1 MRKYLWILFTILCCL
16 PTVVMASEVP
26 EISSEAAILYQ
37 LNEDQVIYE
46 KNSEEILAPASLTKV
61 MTTYVALEKITD
73 LDQTVTLT
81 SEMFQGLAESNASVA
96 GFSVGETV
104 TYRDL
109 LYGSL
114 FPSGGDATQA
124 LAILLYDTQE
134 NFVARMNEKAEE
146 IGMKQTHFENTT
158 GLPDENHYSTASDMA
173 LLLKTAL
180 KDPTF
185 YELFTTEEYTTSNGR
200 HTWIPSYLK
209 TANTY
214 GITVDSILGG
224 KTGFTNEAG
233 YCLASIATYDGVDYL
248 LVTMHAPTDGS
259 RAGAILNSKTIYDY
273 FGTHY
278 GYQTVV
284 QKNTPIYTIK
294 TKKYANQPEVSLVSY
309 EDISYYLPNEFDP
322 SQLEISYEGIEEADY
337 QTKKE
342 DKAGTITYTY
352 EGTVLGSVPVYFLQD
367 ISFDLGLFFQM
378 NWYWFVIVFL
388 FFLFVIKIVR
398 TKQRK
403 RKKRR
408 KKK

>member
-16 PTVVMASEVP
+16 PMAVIASEVL

-185 YELFTTEEYTTSNGR
+185 YELFTTEKYTTSNGR

-273 FGTHY
+273 FGTNY

-284 QKNTPIYTIK
+284 QKDTPIYTIK
-294 TKKYANQPEVSLVSY
+294 TKKYANQPEVSLVSH

-378 NWYWFVIVFL
+378 NWYWFVLVFL

>member
-16 PTVVMASEVP
+16 PMVVMASEVP

-46 KNSEEILAPASLTKV
+46 KNSEEIIAPASLTKV

-284 QKNTPIYTIK
+284 QKDTPIYTIK

-309 EDISYYLPNEFDP
+309 EDISYYLPNEFDS

-352 EGTVLGSVPVYFLQD
+352 EGVVLGSVPVYFLQD

-378 NWYWFVIVFL
+378 NWYWFVFAFL
-388 FFLFVIKIVR
+388 FLIAVIKIIR
-398 TKQRK
+398 TKQKK

-408 KKK
+408 NKK

>member
-1 MRKYLWILFTILCCL
+1 MRKYIWIFFLIFCCF
-16 PTVVMASEVP
+16 PAVVMANEVP

-81 SEMFQGLAESNASVA
+81 SEMFQGLVESNASVA
-96 GFSVGETV
+96 GFYVGETV

-124 LAILLYDTQE
+124 LAILLYGNQE

-146 IGMKQTHFENTT
+146 IGMKQTHFENST

-173 LLLKTAL
+173 LLLKEAL
-180 KDPTF
+180 KNKTF
-185 YELFTTEEYTTSNGR
+185 YELFTTDEYTTSNGK

-214 GITVDSILGG
+214 GITVDPILGG

-233 YCLASIATYDGVDYL
+233 YCLASIATYDDVNYL
-248 LVTMHAPTDGS
+248 LVTLHAPTDGS
-259 RAGAILNSKTIYDY
+259 RAGAVINSMRIYNY
-273 FGTHY
+273 FGTNY

-284 QKNTPIYTIK
+284 QKDTPVYTVK
-294 TKKYANQPEVSLVSY
+294 TKKYANQPEVSLVSH
-309 EDISYYLPNEFDP
+309 EDISYYLPNEFDS

-352 EGTVLGSVPVYFLQD
+352 EGVVLGSVPVYFLQD

-378 NWYWFVIVFL
+378 NWYWFVLAFL
-388 FFLFVIKIVR
+388 FLIAVIKIIR
-398 TKQRK
+398 TKQKK

-408 KKK
+408 NKK

>member
-1 MRKYLWILFTILCCL
+1 M
-16 PTVVMASEVP
+16 VVMASEVP

-37 LNEDQVIYE
+37 LNEDQIIYE

-134 NFVARMNEKAEE
+134 NFVDRMNEKAEE

-284 QKNTPIYTIK
+284 QKDTPIYTIK

-352 EGTVLGSVPVYFLQD
+352 EGTVLGSVPAYFLQD
-367 ISFDLGLFFQM
+367 ISFDLALFFQM
-378 NWYWFVIVFL
+378 NWYWFVLVFL